1 MPRDEDQLSSGTGGS
16 SLSRL
21 HFYSRGWPVQAPL
34 GGEADIGL
42 TKDVAT
48 DLTGHDPGLS
58 VQIRGRLFHKSS
70 PVCDFSIQPKTDF
83 GVDLYGH
90 RCPLNLA
97 GSNLH
102 WRTAS
107 TAFSSSP
114 LPIERATRMS
124 YGCPWVSTIIRAIPW
139 RLFLNQQPAIK
150 NQQFRQGQPFTLLR
164 VPSRVEAA
172 EARARGAVP

>member
-1 MPRDEDQLSSGTGGS
+1 ME
-16 SLSRL
+16 
-21 HFYSRGWPVQAPL
+21 QAPSPAAL
-34 GGEADIGL
+34 SPVARTLLSARSGQALSASLFLVARVARPSSTWRGGADIGL

-150 NQQFRQGQPFTLLR
+150 NQQFRQGLPFTLVR
-164 VPSRVEAA
+164 VPSRVES
-172 EARARGAVP
+172 